1 MENGGWDSR
10 RIAGLGEAERTNR
23 VSGSDL
29 FLARRHSSTAC
40 FRRAL
45 LLVAIAIATEDINPV
60 TNHPASPPLFSL
72 SKTIQL
78 HSETWYKMGI
88 IVES

>member
-1 MENGGWDSR
+1 MENGGCDSR
-10 RIAGLGEAERTNR
+10 RKAGLGEAARTNR

-40 FRRAL
+40 FKKGL
-45 LLVAIAIATEDINPV
+45 LLVATATEDINPV
-60 TNHPASPPLFSL
+60 TNTPPFLSL

-88 IVES
+88 FVES